1 MSRSNISLFY
11 TLPYLYCM
19 RVYLVLAIAFIAK
32 SMIAQTSVYPGGF
45 GLRSTM
51 GFTVP
56 PGNSQKH
63 LIGAHAYGFEF
74 NYRYN
79 FSGVKEWEKHYRYP
93 YSGFA
98 VQFLSLGGKLI
109 GNSYN
114 IMPYIGIPI
123 KKGKIF
129 DSHIRLSSGL
139 SYISRKFDLETNRN
153 NTLTGNNLNLVADL
167 MLQIN
172 WKIDRKVHLLTGL
185 SLTHFSNGAF
195 KQPQTSFIVLGMN
208 AGLTINTGRP
218 VAVNN
223 YSFPILDKGL
233 KLVIWSGMWR
243 KEATSFI
250 SQKYTAAV
258 VGINALRR
266 YSIKGAYGL
275 GIDALIDQSLPARN
289 SKAGPFRLGAVIAYE
304 LLLGRMSIPIQQG
317 FYLVNPIKSDGFL
330 YQRIGWRYH
339 INSALA
345 AQLSLKFHN
354 LKSDHAEIGL
364 VYTIKP

>member
-1 MSRSNISLFY
+1 MRIALSL
-11 TLPYLYCM
+11 LS
-19 RVYLVLAIAFIAK
+19 VLLAGT
-32 SMIAQTSVYPGGF
+32 MLGQTSVYPGGF
-45 GLRSTM
+45 GLRNTM
-51 GFTVP
+51 GITIP
-56 PGNSQKH
+56 PATSQKH

-79 FSGVKEWEKHYRYP
+79 FSGVKEWEKHYRFP

-114 IMPYIGIPI
+114 VMPYIGLPI
-123 KKGKIF
+123 NKNKIF
-129 DSHIRLSSGL
+129 DSHLRLSSGL
-139 SYISRKFDLETNRN
+139 SYISRKFDLTSNRN
-153 NTLTGNNLNLVADL
+153 NTLIGSNMNIVADI

-172 WKIDRKVHLLTGL
+172 WKIDRKVHLLTGV

-195 KQPQTSFIVLGMN
+195 TQPQTSFMVLGMN

-223 YSFPILDKGL
+223 YSFPILDKAF

-243 KEATSFI
+243 KEAGTFTS
-250 SQKYTAAV
+250 SKYTAAV
-258 VGINALRR
+258 LGVNAMKR
-266 YSIKGAYGL
+266 YSIKGAYGA
-275 GIDALIDQSLPARN
+275 GIDALFDQSLAARKN
-289 SKAGPFRLGAVIAYE
+289 DAGSFRLGALLAYE

-317 FYLVNPIKSDGFL
+317 FYLVNPLKSDGFL
-330 YQRIGWRYH
+330 YQRIGWRYQ
-339 INSALA
+339 INGAFA

-354 LKSDHAEIGL
+354 LKNDHAELGL

>member
-1 MSRSNISLFY
+1 MRIALLIVCVLTAVNIL
-11 TLPYLYCM
+11 
-19 RVYLVLAIAFIAK
+19 
-32 SMIAQTSVYPGGF
+32 AQTSVYPGGF

-51 GFTVP
+51 GFTIP
-56 PGNSQKH
+56 PANSQKH

-93 YSGFA
+93 YSGFS
-98 VQFLSLGGKLI
+98 VQFLSLGEKLI

-123 KKGKIF
+123 QKNKIF
-129 DSHIRLSSGL
+129 DSHFRLSSGL
-139 SYISRKFDLETNRN
+139 SYISRKFDLASNRN
-153 NTLTGNNLNLVADL
+153 NTLTGSNMNIVADI

-172 WKIDRKVHLLTGL
+172 WKIDRKVHLLTGV

-195 KQPQTSFIVLGMN
+195 VQPQTSFVVLGMN
-208 AGLTINTGRP
+208 AGFTINTGRP

-223 YSFPILDKGL
+223 YSFPILDKTF
-233 KLVIWSGMWR
+233 KLVMWSGVWR
-243 KEATSFI
+243 KEAGSFTS
-250 SQKYTAAV
+250 SKYTAAV
-258 VGINALRR
+258 FGVNAMKR
-266 YSIKGAYGL
+266 YSIKGAYGA
-275 GIDALIDQSLPARN
+275 GIDALIDQSLTARKN
-289 SKAGPFRLGAVIAYE
+289 DAGSFRLGALIAYE

-317 FYLVNPIKSDGFL
+317 FYLVNPVKNDGFL

-339 INSALA
+339 FNSAFA

-354 LKSDHAEIGL
+354 LKNDHAELGL

>member
-1 MSRSNISLFY
+1 MRNALLILSVLMTGNILG
-11 TLPYLYCM
+11 
-19 RVYLVLAIAFIAK
+19 
-32 SMIAQTSVYPGGF
+32 QTSVYPGGF

-51 GFTVP
+51 GFSVP
-56 PGNSQKH
+56 PAASQKH

-114 IMPYIGIPI
+114 IMPYIGLPI
-123 KKGKIF
+123 NKNRIF
-129 DSHIRLSSGL
+129 DSHFRLSSGL
-139 SYISRKFDLETNRN
+139 SYMSQKFDLARNRN
-153 NTLTGNNLNLVADL
+153 NTLIGSHANIVADI
-167 MLQIN
+167 MLQIH

-195 KQPQTSFIVLGMN
+195 TQPQTSFVVLGIN

-223 YSFPILDKGL
+223 YSFPILDKGI

-243 KEATSFI
+243 KEAGTFTS
-250 SQKYTAAV
+250 SKYTAAV
-258 VGINALRR
+258 LGINALKR
-266 YSIKGAYGL
+266 YSIKGAYGA
-275 GIDALIDQSLPARN
+275 GIDAFLDQSLEAR
-289 SKAGPFRLGAVIAYE
+289 KTDAGTFRIGALLAYE
-304 LLLGRMSIPIQQG
+304 ILLGRMSIPIQQG
-317 FYLVNPIKSDGFL
+317 FYLVNPLKSDGLL

-339 INSALA
+339 LNSAFA

-354 LKSDHAEIGL
+354 LKNDHAELGL
-364 VYTIKP
+364 VYTLKP